1 MGFLR
6 HRYGMDKGGLMD
18 SDGLPPQQGICDQSG
33 FKYPMSELRR
43 AWDGAL
49 VHWRFLDT
57 RNPQDFV
64 RGVPDNRQ
72 PQRVRPEPADTFL
85 TTNQVTPDSL

>member
-1 MGFLR
+1 MNR
-6 HRYGMDKGGLMD
+6 
-18 SDGLPPQQGICDQSG
+18 DGLPPQQGICDASG

-43 AWDGAL
+43 QWDGML
-49 VHWRFLDT
+49 VHWRFLDK

-72 PQRVRPEPADTFL
+72 PPRVRPEAPDTFITVPVSADDL
-85 TTNQVTPDSL
+85 